1 MALLYLGIGRSV
13 FVAEHVGVDMHRHK
27 YLEITLALDHPFAVR
42 TAESDWIVTRSVAIR
57 PDVPHQY
64 RDFQGLQAS
73 LQLIPEQR
81 YCVEWAGGSLRGIG
95 LQVLDSFDLS
105 PYVTFF
111 RNSHA
116 DNPSCF
122 DVFQTCER
130 MMNVL
135 TGLQG
140 YKSVVD
146 ERILKVLDLI
156 QANIARSIS
165 SKKLAGAIC
174 LSEDRFLHLFKEQL
188 GIPLRAYVVNQRIM
202 RASEA
207 ILRGKTLT
215 QAALDAGFSDSSHYS
230 RTFVSIAGTQPS
242 VLKQFR
248 GKAEVYSCSSSR
260 CVRPT
265 ALDPQGESCSIC
277 PLHRSPG
284 EVSLH
289 G

>member
-1 MALLYLGIGRSV
+1 V
-13 FVAEHVGVDMHRHK
+13 FVAEHFDSGMHRHK
-27 YLEITLALDHPFAVR
+27 SLELTLALAHPFSVR
-42 TAESDWIVTRSVAIR
+42 TADSDWVVTRSVVIK
-57 PDVPHQY
+57 PDVPHEFKN
-64 RDFQGLQAS
+64 FQGMQAS

-81 YCVEWAGGSLRGIG
+81 YSVEWTDGFLRGKE
-95 LQVLDSFDLS
+95 LQTLDTFDLS

-111 RNSHA
+111 RNIHA
-116 DNPSCF
+116 TETSCF

-140 YKSVVD
+140 YKNVVD
-146 ERILKVLDLI
+146 ERLLKVLDLI

-165 SKKLAGAIC
+165 SKRLANAIC

-188 GIPLRAYVVNQRIM
+188 GIPLRAYVLNQRIM

-230 RTFVSIAGTQPS
+230 RTFVAVAGTQPS

-265 ALDPQGESCSIC
+265 ALDPEGQSCTAC
-277 PLHRSPG
+277 PLHRSPAKLTLP
-284 EVSLH
+284 S
-289 G
+289 